1 MKRNRTDTL
10 DQPRTIK
17 ATKKNSHVI
26 QKVSFGQLPTTA
38 SGKNYVAE
46 LQKQIEEKNAQI
58 EALTTQLARNDK
70 VNMDSIQADL
80 NRLQCAF
87 DQVAKM
93 NDKKLEPI
101 IKKYRQS
108 TAELESKIYV
118 VETLKNAAHER
129 EKARDRM
136 QDIVERMTHE
146 LPTVDVHAVDET
158 PLINFLQKIK
168 EIQDSIETTHR
179 QKQFQNRTYKL
190 GSIINQSLT
199 DQLSQ
204 IQEREKQASKRS
216 QAIQQELNAHDIQQ
230 PVTINDEWVLARHS
244 THKLHIMLEDAKR
257 SIRYLR
263 ETAEQLAT
271 SNKKTSEELTAANEE
286 IQKLNKYFPNSPHS
300 DLSKKTPGTS
310 RSDLTVLQ
318 TEKDV
323 TEIMLSISRK
333 KTMATKGTLES
344 LQAKLS
350 EVTSNYEKSVDELEE
365 IKIERENIE
374 KELQKSISQRGE
386 LISRQEFSIEQG
398 KLLDLRITEQKEI
411 LESIKQK
418 VLAAQNEI
426 ERQEN
431 AIQLNE
437 EMAKLKSMNFDR
449 YTSTLSNIKKKFLI
463 KLLNR
468 KFVLY
473 IKIVY

>member
-1 MKRNRTDTL
+1 MKRNRADGL
-10 DQPRTIK
+10 EQPRVLK

-26 QKVSFGQLPTTA
+26 QKVSFGQLPTSA

-129 EKARDRM
+129 EKAHERM
-136 QDIVERMTHE
+136 QDIVEKMTHE
-146 LPTVDVHAVDET
+146 LPIIDVHAVDET
-158 PLINFLQKIK
+158 SLMAHLQKIN
-168 EIQDSIETTHR
+168 EVHDLIESTHR
-179 QKQFQNRTYKL
+179 QKQFQNRAYKL
-190 GSIINQSLT
+190 GTIINQSLT

-204 IQEREKQASKRS
+204 TQEREKLAEKRS
-216 QAIQQELNAHDIQQ
+216 QAVQQELKAHDINKA
-230 PVTINDEWVLARHS
+230 VIINDEWILARHS

-271 SNKKTSEELTAANEE
+271 SNKKTSEELAATNEE
-286 IQKLNKYFPNSPHS
+286 IQKLNKFYPNSPHS
-300 DLSKKTPGTS
+300 DITKKTPGVS
-310 RSDLTVLQ
+310 RSDLTVLHI
-318 TEKDV
+318 EKDMSE
-323 TEIMLSISRK
+323 TLLAISRK
-333 KTMATKGTLES
+333 KTVAAKGTLES
-344 LQAKLS
+344 LQAKLNEVS
-350 EVTSNYEKSVDELEE
+350 ENLEKSIDDLEQT
-365 IKIERENIE
+365 KIERENIE
-374 KELQKSISQRGE
+374 KELQKSMAQRGE
-386 LISRQEFSIEQG
+386 LVSRQEFSIEQG
-398 KLLDLRITEQKEI
+398 KLLDERISEQKEI

-418 VLAAQNEI
+418 VLEASNEI

-449 YTSTLSNIKKKFLI
+449 YTSTLENVIKYQK
-463 KLLNR
+463 R
-468 KFVLY
+468 VPH
-473 IKIVY
+473 